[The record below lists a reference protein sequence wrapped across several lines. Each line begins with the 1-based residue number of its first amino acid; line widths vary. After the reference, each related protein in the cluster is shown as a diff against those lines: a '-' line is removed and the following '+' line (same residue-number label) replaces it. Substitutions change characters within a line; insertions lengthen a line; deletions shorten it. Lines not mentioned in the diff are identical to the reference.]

1 MQQFIDGA
9 TLNYVFT
16 VGYRN
21 LKKNVNLINDLNVFP
36 VPDGDTGTN
45 MSHTFGG
52 GLASVKQSES
62 VGEYTKSLAKSVL
75 LSARGN
81 SGVIFSQFVS
91 GFARG
96 LEGKKTICFADLKAA
111 FKCAKE
117 DAYNSI
123 MAPTEGTILTV
134 IREAAEF
141 LNSNADKYSDFK
153 SGLEELLKCMKVTLA
168 KTPDMLPVLKEAG
181 VVDSGAAGFICFF
194 EGIYSYFCGISIDDA
209 PAMDFTVEQQNSVNT
224 EINFGPDSV
233 MEYGYCTEFILQLMN
248 SKTNISAFSR
258 DEFLKPLEEMGDSI
272 VCVENEGIVKVH
284 IHTFT
289 PEKVLEYGRKFGEF
303 LTIKIENMSVQHSE
317 TVAEPKKEK
326 VKYAVVTVASG
337 DGIIDYFYSIGATAV
352 INGGQTN
359 NPSVEDFLT
368 AFDKF
373 EAEHIVLLPN
383 NSNIILTANQ
393 VAKIYKG
400 AEVHVIPTKTI
411 VEGYSALSMMN
422 LWSDSVET
430 LIEEMSS
437 GLGGVIS
444 ASVTTAT
451 RDAKIG
457 GLDIKKNQYL
467 GIKNK
472 DILISEDNRFDVA
485 KKLIDR
491 VMNEDEKSII
501 IVFYGKNV
509 EEAEIE
515 DLKNHLENEYPL
527 ADLGFIEGKQ
537 DVYDYIISL
546 E

>member
-21 LKKNVNLINDLNVFP
+21 LKKNVNVINDLNVFP

-52 GLASVKQSES
+52 GLASVKQSENID
-62 VGEYTKSLAKSVL
+62 EYSKSLAKAVL

-81 SGVIFSQFVS
+81 SGVIFSQFIS

-96 LEGKKTICFADLKAA
+96 LEGKKTICFADLKEA
-111 FKCAKE
+111 FSCAKE

-123 MAPTEGTILTV
+123 MVPTEGTILTV
-134 IREAAEF
+134 IRESAEF
-141 LNSNADKYSDFK
+141 LADNADKYNDFK
-153 SGLEELLKCMKVTLA
+153 TGLDELLKVMKATLA

-194 EGIYSYFCGISIDDA
+194 EGIYSYFCGISIDDVEA
-209 PAMDFTVEQQNSVNT
+209 IDFTAEAQNSVGG

-248 SKTNISAFSR
+248 KKTNISAFSR
-258 DEFLKPLEEMGDSI
+258 EEFLKPLEKMGDSI
-272 VCVENEGIVKVH
+272 VCVANDGIIKVH

-289 PEKVLEYGRKFGEF
+289 PEKVLGYAREFGEF
-303 LTIKIENMSVQHSE
+303 VTMKIENMSVQHSE
-317 TVAEPKKEK
+317 TVAETKKEK

-337 DGIIDYFYSIGATAV
+337 EGIIDYFYSIGATAV

-359 NPSVEDFLT
+359 NPSVEDFLS

-393 VAKIYKG
+393 VASIYKQ
-400 AEVHVIPTKTI
+400 ADVHVIPTKTI

-437 GLGGVIS
+437 GLENVVS

-457 GLDIKKNQYL
+457 GIDIKKNQYL

-472 DILISEDNRFDVA
+472 DIVLSEDNRLEVA
-485 KKLIDR
+485 KELISLI
-491 VMNEDEKSII
+491 VKEEDKSII

-509 EEAEIE
+509 GESEIE
-515 DLKNHLENEYPL
+515 ELRNHLENEYPI
-527 ADLGFIEGKQ
+527 ADIGFIEGKQ
-537 DVYDYIISL
+537 DIYDYIISL

>member
-21 LKKNVNLINDLNVFP
+21 LKKNVNVINDLNVFP

-52 GLASVKQSES
+52 GLASVKQSENID
-62 VGEYTKSLAKSVL
+62 EYSKSLAKAVL

-81 SGVIFSQFVS
+81 SGVIFSQFIS

-96 LEGKKTICFADLKAA
+96 LEGKKTICFADLKEA
-111 FKCAKE
+111 FSCAKE

-123 MAPTEGTILTV
+123 MVPTEGTILTV
-134 IREAAEF
+134 IRDSAEF
-141 LNSNADKYSDFK
+141 LADNADKYNDFK
-153 SGLEELLKCMKVTLA
+153 TGLDELLKVMKATLA

-194 EGIYSYFCGISIDDA
+194 EGIYSYFCGISIDDVEA
-209 PAMDFTVEQQNSVNT
+209 IDFTAEAQNSVGG

-248 SKTNISAFSR
+248 KKTNISAFSR
-258 DEFLKPLEEMGDSI
+258 EEFLKPLEKMGDSI
-272 VCVENEGIVKVH
+272 VCVANDGIVKVH

-289 PEKVLEYGRKFGEF
+289 PEKVLGYAREFGEF
-303 LTIKIENMSVQHSE
+303 VTMKIENMSVQHSE
-317 TVAEPKKEK
+317 TVAETKKEK

-337 DGIIDYFYSIGATAV
+337 EGIIDYFYSIGATAV

-359 NPSVEDFLT
+359 NPSVEDFLS

-393 VAKIYKG
+393 VASIYKQ
-400 AEVHVIPTKTI
+400 ADVHVIPTKTI

-437 GLGGVIS
+437 GLENVVS

-457 GLDIKKNQYL
+457 GIDIKKNQYL

-472 DILISEDNRFDVA
+472 DIVLSEDNRLEVA
-485 KKLIDR
+485 KELISLI
-491 VMNEDEKSII
+491 VKEEDKSII

-509 EEAEIE
+509 GESEIE
-515 DLKNHLENEYPL
+515 ELRNHLENEYPI
-527 ADLGFIEGKQ
+527 ADIGFIEGKQ
-537 DVYDYIISL
+537 DIYDYIISL